1 MLLGCMTKLLVKSQ
15 KIKRYDM
22 GIFTVYKDKLIL
34 LGVGIVITLVLGLG
48 FMLKLQSNKIEELSQ
63 TIQSLSA
70 ELVVANAN
78 KATLEAAIK
87 SQNVVIESNR
97 NDYEAKVTEYEEWQ
111 AKPAEI
117 KYKTI
122 VKEIKSDDCID
133 IKNALDELSTI
144 KF

>member
-1 MLLGCMTKLLVKSQ
+1 MGWMTL
-15 KIKRYDM
+15 
-22 GIFTVYKDKLIL
+22 YKDKLVL
-34 LGVGIVITLVLGLG
+34 LGVGIVITLVIGLG
-48 FMLKLQSNKIEELSQ
+48 FMLKLQSNKIEELGQ
-63 TIQSLSA
+63 IIQSLNA
-70 ELVVANAN
+70 ELVIVNAN

-87 SQNVVIESNR
+87 SQNTVIELNR
-97 NDYEAKVTEYEEWQ
+97 NDYEAKVSEYEEWQ

-122 VKEIKSDDCID
+122 VKEIKSDECVD

>member
-1 MLLGCMTKLLVKSQ
+1 
-15 KIKRYDM
+15 
-22 GIFTVYKDKLIL
+22 
-34 LGVGIVITLVLGLG
+34 
-48 FMLKLQSNKIEELSQ
+48 MLKLQSNKIEELGQ

-70 ELVVANAN
+70 ELMVANAN

-87 SQNVVIESNR
+87 SQNAVIELNR
-97 NDYEAKVTEYEEWQ
+97 NDYEAKVAEYEEWQ

-117 KYKTI
+117 KYITI
-122 VKEIKSDDCID
+122 VKEIKSDECVD

>member
-1 MLLGCMTKLLVKSQ
+1 
-15 KIKRYDM
+15 M

-34 LGVGIVITLVLGLG
+34 LGVGIVITLVIGLG

-87 SQNVVIESNR
+87 SQNAVIELNR
-97 NDYEAKVTEYEEWQ
+97 NDYEAKVAEYEEWQ

-122 VKEIKSDDCID
+122 VKEIKSDECVD

>member
-1 MLLGCMTKLLVKSQ
+1 MGWMTL
-15 KIKRYDM
+15 
-22 GIFTVYKDKLIL
+22 YKDKLIL
-34 LGVGIVITLVLGLG
+34 LGVGIIITLVIGLV

-87 SQNVVIESNR
+87 SQNAVIELNR
-97 NDYEAKVTEYEEWQ
+97 NDYETKVAEYEEWQ

-122 VKEIKSDDCID
+122 VKEIKSDECVD

>member
-1 MLLGCMTKLLVKSQ
+1 
-15 KIKRYDM
+15 M
-22 GIFTVYKDKLIL
+22 GWMALYKDKMML
-34 LGVGIVITLVLGLG
+34 LGVGIVITLVIGLG
-48 FMLKLQSNKIEELSQ
+48 FKLKLQSNKIEELGQ

-97 NDYEAKVTEYEEWQ
+97 NDYEAKTAKYEEWQ
-111 AKPAEI
+111 AKPAKI

-122 VKEIKSDDCID
+122 VKEVKSDDCID

>member
-1 MLLGCMTKLLVKSQ
+1 
-15 KIKRYDM
+15 M

-34 LGVGIVITLVLGLG
+34 LGIGIVITLVIGLG
-48 FMLKLQSNKIEELSQ
+48 FMLKLQSNKIEELGQ
-63 TIQSLSA
+63 TIQLLSA

-87 SQNVVIESNR
+87 SQNAVIELNR
-97 NDYEAKVTEYEEWQ
+97 NDYEAKVAEYEEWQ

-122 VKEIKSDDCID
+122 VKEIKSDECID

>member
-1 MLLGCMTKLLVKSQ
+1 MTL
-15 KIKRYDM
+15 
-22 GIFTVYKDKLIL
+22 YKDKLIL
-34 LGVGIVITLVLGLG
+34 LGVGIVITLVIGLG
-48 FMLKLQSNKIEELSQ
+48 FMLKLQSNKIEELGQ

-87 SQNVVIESNR
+87 SQNAVIELNR
-97 NDYEAKVTEYEEWQ
+97 NDYEAKVAEYEEWQ

-122 VKEIKSDDCID
+122 VKEIKSDECVD

>member
-1 MLLGCMTKLLVKSQ
+1 MGWMTL
-15 KIKRYDM
+15 
-22 GIFTVYKDKLIL
+22 YKDKLIL
-34 LGVGIVITLVLGLG
+34 LGVGIVITLVIGLG

-87 SQNVVIESNR
+87 SQNIVIELNR
-97 NDYEAKVTEYEEWQ
+97 NNYEAKVAEYEEWQ

-122 VKEIKSDDCID
+122 VKEIKSDECVD

>member
-1 MLLGCMTKLLVKSQ
+1 MGWMTL
-15 KIKRYDM
+15 
-22 GIFTVYKDKLIL
+22 YKDKLIL
-34 LGVGIVITLVLGLG
+34 LGVGIVITLVIGLG
-48 FMLKLQSNKIEELSQ
+48 FMLKLQGNKIEELGQ

-97 NDYEAKVTEYEEWQ
+97 NDYEAKVAEYEEWQ

-122 VKEIKSDDCID
+122 VKEIKSDECVD

>member
-1 MLLGCMTKLLVKSQ
+1 MRQIIKDQ
-15 KIKRYDM
+15 KM
-22 GIFTVYKDKLIL
+22 GWTALYKDKVML
-34 LGVGIVITLVLGLG
+34 LGVGIVITLVIGLG
-48 FMLKLQSNKIEELSQ
+48 FMLKLQSNKIEELGQ

-87 SQNVVIESNR
+87 AQNAVIELNR
-97 NDYEAKVTEYEEWQ
+97 NDYEAKVAKYEEWQ
-111 AKPAEI
+111 AKPAEV

-122 VKEIKSDDCID
+122 VKEVKSDDCID

>member
-1 MLLGCMTKLLVKSQ
+1 MGWMTL
-15 KIKRYDM
+15 
-22 GIFTVYKDKLIL
+22 YKDKLIL
-34 LGVGIVITLVLGLG
+34 LGVGIVITLAIGLG
-48 FMLKLQSNKIEELSQ
+48 FILKLQSNKIEELGQ

-87 SQNVVIESNR
+87 SQNVVIELNR
-97 NDYEAKVTEYEEWQ
+97 NDYEAKVAEYEEWQ

-122 VKEIKSDDCID
+122 VKEIKSDECVD

>member
-1 MLLGCMTKLLVKSQ
+1 
-15 KIKRYDM
+15 M
-22 GIFTVYKDKLIL
+22 GWMALYKDKVML
-34 LGVGIVITLVLGLG
+34 LGVGIVITLVIGLG
-48 FMLKLQSNKIEELSQ
+48 FMLKLQSNKIEELDQ

-87 SQNVVIESNR
+87 AQNAVIELNR
-97 NDYEAKVTEYEEWQ
+97 NDYEAKVAKYEEWQ
-111 AKPAEI
+111 AKPAEV

-122 VKEIKSDDCID
+122 VKEVKSDDCID

>member
-1 MLLGCMTKLLVKSQ
+1 MGWMTP
-15 KIKRYDM
+15 
-22 GIFTVYKDKLIL
+22 YKDKLVL
-34 LGVGIVITLVLGLG
+34 LGVGIVITLVIGLG
-48 FMLKLQSNKIEELSQ
+48 FMLKLQSSKIEKLGQ
-63 TIQSLSA
+63 TIQSLRA

-87 SQNVVIESNR
+87 SQNAVIELNR
-97 NDYEAKVTEYEEWQ
+97 NDYEAKVAEYEEWQ

-122 VKEIKSDDCID
+122 VKEIKSDECVD

>member
-1 MLLGCMTKLLVKSQ
+1 MGWMT
-15 KIKRYDM
+15 M
-22 GIFTVYKDKLIL
+22 YKDKIQL
-34 LGVGIVITLVLGLG
+34 LVAGIIITLVIGLG

-87 SQNVVIESNR
+87 SQNVVIELNR
-97 NDYEAKVTEYEEWQ
+97 NDYEAKVAEYEEWQ

-122 VKEIKSDDCID
+122 VKEVKSDECVD

>member
-1 MLLGCMTKLLVKSQ
+1 MGWMTL
-15 KIKRYDM
+15 
-22 GIFTVYKDKLIL
+22 YKDKLIL
-34 LGVGIVITLVLGLG
+34 LGVGIVITLAIGLG
-48 FMLKLQSNKIEELSQ
+48 FMLKLQSNKIEELGQ

-87 SQNVVIESNR
+87 SQNTVIELNR
-97 NDYEAKVTEYEEWQ
+97 NDYEAKVAEYEEWQ

-122 VKEIKSDDCID
+122 VKEIKSDECID

>member
-1 MLLGCMTKLLVKSQ
+1 MEWMTL
-15 KIKRYDM
+15 
-22 GIFTVYKDKLIL
+22 YKDKIQL
-34 LGVGIVITLVLGLG
+34 LVAGIVITLVIGLG

-87 SQNVVIESNR
+87 SQNAVIELNR
-97 NDYEAKVTEYEEWQ
+97 NEYEAKVAEYEEWQ

-122 VKEIKSDDCID
+122 VKEIKSDECVD

>member
-1 MLLGCMTKLLVKSQ
+1 MTL
-15 KIKRYDM
+15 
-22 GIFTVYKDKLIL
+22 YKDKLIL
-34 LGVGIVITLVLGLG
+34 LGVGIVITLAIGLG
-48 FMLKLQSNKIEELSQ
+48 FMLKLQSNKIEELGQ

-87 SQNVVIESNR
+87 SQNAVIELNR

-122 VKEIKSDDCID
+122 VKEIKSDECVD

>member
-1 MLLGCMTKLLVKSQ
+1 MGWMTL
-15 KIKRYDM
+15 
-22 GIFTVYKDKLIL
+22 YKDKLIL

-48 FMLKLQSNKIEELSQ
+48 FMLKLQSNKIEELGQ

-87 SQNVVIESNR
+87 SQNAVIELNR
-97 NDYEAKVTEYEEWQ
+97 NDYEAKVAEYEEWQ

-122 VKEIKSDDCID
+122 VKEIKSDECVD

>member
-1 MLLGCMTKLLVKSQ
+1 MEWMTL
-15 KIKRYDM
+15 
-22 GIFTVYKDKLIL
+22 YKDKLIL
-34 LGVGIVITLVLGLG
+34 LGVGIVITLVIGLG
-48 FMLKLQSNKIEELSQ
+48 FMLKLQSNKIEELGQ

-97 NDYEAKVTEYEEWQ
+97 NDYEAKVAEYEEWQ

-122 VKEIKSDDCID
+122 VKEIKSDECVD

-144 KF
+144 RF

>member
-1 MLLGCMTKLLVKSQ
+1 
-15 KIKRYDM
+15 M
-22 GIFTVYKDKLIL
+22 GVFTVYKDKLIL
-34 LGVGIVITLVLGLG
+34 LGVGIVITLVIGLG

-87 SQNVVIESNR
+87 SQNVVIELNR
-97 NDYEAKVTEYEEWQ
+97 NDYEAKVAEYEEWQ

-122 VKEIKSDDCID
+122 VKEIKSDECVD

>member
-1 MLLGCMTKLLVKSQ
+1 
-15 KIKRYDM
+15 M
-22 GIFTVYKDKLIL
+22 GIVTVYKDKLIL
-34 LGVGIVITLVLGLG
+34 LGIGIVITLVIGLG
-48 FMLKLQSNKIEELSQ
+48 FMLKLQSNKIEELGQ

-78 KATLEAAIK
+78 KAALEAAIK
-87 SQNVVIESNR
+87 SQNTVIELNR
-97 NDYEAKVTEYEEWQ
+97 NDYEAKVAEYAEWQ

-122 VKEIKSDDCID
+122 VKEIKSDECVD

>member
-1 MLLGCMTKLLVKSQ
+1 MGWMTL
-15 KIKRYDM
+15 
-22 GIFTVYKDKLIL
+22 YKDKLML
-34 LGVGIVITLVLGLG
+34 LGIGIVITLVIGLG

-78 KATLEAAIK
+78 KVTLEAAIK
-87 SQNVVIESNR
+87 SQNTVIELNR
-97 NDYEAKVTEYEEWQ
+97 NDYEAKVAKYEEWQ
-111 AKPAEI
+111 AKPAEV

-122 VKEIKSDDCID
+122 VKEIKSDECID

>member
-1 MLLGCMTKLLVKSQ
+1 MLLGCLTKSLVKNQ
-15 KIKRYDM
+15 KIKRYNM

-34 LGVGIVITLVLGLG
+34 LGIGIVITLVIGLG
-48 FMLKLQSNKIEELSQ
+48 FMLKLQSNKIEELGQ

-70 ELVVANAN
+70 ELVVANVN

-97 NDYEAKVTEYEEWQ
+97 NDYEAKVAKYEEWQ
-111 AKPAEI
+111 AKPAEV

>member
-1 MLLGCMTKLLVKSQ
+1 MGWMT
-15 KIKRYDM
+15 M
-22 GIFTVYKDKLIL
+22 YKDKLIL
-34 LGVGIVITLVLGLG
+34 LGVGIVITLVIGLG

-87 SQNVVIESNR
+87 SQNTVIELNR
-97 NDYEAKVTEYEEWQ
+97 NDYEAKVTKYEEWQ

-122 VKEIKSDDCID
+122 VKEIKSDECVD

>member
-1 MLLGCMTKLLVKSQ
+1 MLLGCLTKLLVKNQ
-15 KIKRYDM
+15 EIKRYNM

-34 LGVGIVITLVLGLG
+34 LGIGIVITLVIGLG
-48 FMLKLQSNKIEELSQ
+48 FMLKLQSNKIEELGQ

-87 SQNVVIESNR
+87 SQNTVIELNR
-97 NDYEAKVTEYEEWQ
+97 NDYEAKVAEYEEWQ

-122 VKEIKSDDCID
+122 VKEIKSDECID

>member
-1 MLLGCMTKLLVKSQ
+1 MGWMTL
-15 KIKRYDM
+15 
-22 GIFTVYKDKLIL
+22 YKDKLIL
-34 LGVGIVITLVLGLG
+34 LGVGIVITLVTGLG
-48 FMLKLQSNKIEELSQ
+48 FMLKLQSNKIEELGQ

-87 SQNVVIESNR
+87 SQNAVIESNR
-97 NDYEAKVTEYEEWQ
+97 NDYEAKVAEYEEWQ

-122 VKEIKSDDCID
+122 VKEIKSDECVD

>member
-1 MLLGCMTKLLVKSQ
+1 MGWMT
-15 KIKRYDM
+15 M
-22 GIFTVYKDKLIL
+22 YKDKLIL
-34 LGVGIVITLVLGLG
+34 LGVGIVITLVIGLG

-87 SQNVVIESNR
+87 SQNTVIELNR
-97 NDYEAKVTEYEEWQ
+97 NDYEAKVAEYEEWQ

-122 VKEIKSDDCID
+122 VKEIKSDECVD

>member
-1 MLLGCMTKLLVKSQ
+1 MPQIIKDQKMGWMTL
-15 KIKRYDM
+15 
-22 GIFTVYKDKLIL
+22 YKDKLIL
-34 LGVGIVITLVLGLG
+34 LGVGIVITLVIGLG
-48 FMLKLQSNKIEELSQ
+48 FILKLQSNKIEELGQ
-63 TIQSLSA
+63 TIQSLSS

-87 SQNVVIESNR
+87 SQNVVIELNR
-97 NDYEAKVTEYEEWQ
+97 NDYEAKVAEYEEWQ

-122 VKEIKSDDCID
+122 VKEIKSDECVD

>member
-1 MLLGCMTKLLVKSQ
+1 MGWMTL
-15 KIKRYDM
+15 
-22 GIFTVYKDKLIL
+22 YKDKLIL
-34 LGVGIVITLVLGLG
+34 LGVGIVITLAIGLG
-48 FMLKLQSNKIEELSQ
+48 SILKLQSNKIEELGQ
-63 TIQSLSA
+63 TIQLLSA

-87 SQNVVIESNR
+87 SQNAVIELNR
-97 NDYEAKVTEYEEWQ
+97 NDYEAKVAEYEEWQ

-122 VKEIKSDDCID
+122 VKEIKSDECVD